1 MSNFDLRQTSCP
13 MHNGKCIP
21 VWTDLKR
28 VTWSKILRITCS
40 DRHIPWVKQEKKYRS
55 LADSLK
61 SGSFFTIFLK
71 FSILRE
77 WVKLKEKEVFA
88 LLNETPPNGQK
99 YTKFIKHLIER
110 ENFWVKWKNEG
121 EDYIFKVLRK
131 SEIHFFH
138 SGCQKFMKEKEPEF
152 DAGPAAKKRRHDFKN
167 FIHFSYKSQI
177 KVGCI
182 FPMAIWPKF
191 RKGQY
196 RDGDHREYAAY
207 FMMIKPIKDVIW
219 WYYG

>member
-1 MSNFDLRQTSCP
+1 MVMSNSDLQQTSCP
-13 MHNGKCIP
+13 MHNGKNSRLI
-21 VWTDLKR
+21 WTYLKQ
-28 VTWSKILRITCS
+28 VTWWKILKITWS

-77 WVKLKEKEVFA
+77 WVKSKEKEVFA

-121 EDYIFKVLRK
+121 K
-131 SEIHFFH
+131 
-138 SGCQKFMKEKEPEF
+138 
-152 DAGPAAKKRRHDFKN
+152 DFKYCFEKIRN
-167 FIHFSYKSQI
+167 LKKFHRLSKIYERKRTGSRFWT
-177 KVGCI
+177 GC
-182 FPMAIWPKF
+182 
-191 RKGQY
+191 
-196 RDGDHREYAAY
+196 
-207 FMMIKPIKDVIW
+207 
-219 WYYG
+219 